1 MGALVAAAIVMGES
15 VEVGDPTLPSL
26 EYNVGGAR
34 ACGMADP
41 IRRVDFG
48 VGQAMSEVCR

>member
-1 MGALVAAAIVMGES
+1 MGALVAAAIVRGES
-15 VEVGDPTLPSL
+15 VEVGVPTLPSL